1 MNTMSDKELKEIFGR
16 SNPIDEDHKFTHRVM
31 SSLPKKERKSPS
43 VLVWTFGIAGL
54 MVALFSGAIFRFLT
68 YFLKFGIELTKAQ
81 TPDVSSIAIYLVVL
95 VIVAVASF
103 NMMKRR
109 ISLSF

>member
-1 MNTMSDKELKEIFGR
+1 MNTMSDNELKEIFGR
-16 SNPIDEDHKFTHRVM
+16 SKPIGKDHQFTHRVM
-31 SSLPKKERKSPS
+31 SNLPTKERKGSS

-81 TPDVSSIAIYLVVL
+81 TPEVSSIVIYLVVL
-95 VIVAVASF
+95 GIVAAASF
-103 NMMKRR
+103 NLMKRK